1 MDTVFQSTE
10 YIHVLN
16 SVYENKLHNKLE
28 YELFQI
34 LWMTQ
39 VTLRMKWTNRTEI
52 IKKIWHT
59 DE

>member
-16 SVYENKLHNKLE
+16 SVYENKLHNQLE

-39 VTLRMKWTNRTEI
+39 VTLRMKWTNRMEI